1 MKRRRKG
8 KAALIRQTTLFYAIN
23 LPLISVDLAY
33 VASEM
38 ESVLSITT
46 GSVGEQRLVKS
57 QLSCGE
63 REIRSSL
70 IQLYILVTRPK
81 WADVQVLRE
90 HAVYFSNFKWVHT
103 ISSSLTGPLQRPD
116 EQHS

>member
-1 MKRRRKG
+1 M
-8 KAALIRQTTLFYAIN
+8 LIRQTTPFYAIN
-23 LPLISVDLAY
+23 LSLITVDLAY

-46 GSVGEQRLVKS
+46 GSVGEQRQVKS

-63 REIRSSL
+63 REIRSSFL
-70 IQLYILVTRPK
+70 QLYILVTRLK
-81 WADVQVLRE
+81 LTNVQVLQE
-90 HAVYFSNFKWVHT
+90 HAVYFSNYKWVYT